1 MKYNMKKEDN
11 KPAMLLTLFLYFFK
25 VGAFT
30 FGGGL
35 SMLPVLTRDLVEIK
49 KWASEEEMIDYFA
62 IGQST
67 PGIIA
72 VNVATFIG
80 YKKAGITG
88 AVSGVIGIIFPSLII
103 ITLIAAFISNFS
115 DIVWIQ
121 KALKGINVSVAVLL
135 LKAVFTFGK
144 KTIFD
149 VFTFLIAVFAFVA
162 MFIFKIQGVW
172 IVLFSA
178 FLGWLIQ
185 TAKNIYL
192 KKTA

>member
-1 MKYNMKKEDN
+1 MKYSMKKEDN

>member
-1 MKYNMKKEDN
+1 MKYSMKKEDN

-88 AVSGVIGIIFPSLII
+88 AVSGVIGIIFSSLII